1 MSEISQE
8 KSYNLSSIVENLQIG
23 VIVLDKTFTVLYI
36 NSLAL
41 QFTLREKQ
49 DLLGKSLLDIYP
61 HFEETPTYQKY
72 YEAFQTRKKVTF
84 ETYYE
89 KVNCWLEIQAQVQ
102 GDNLII
108 TLHDISAKKNI
119 EKEMEH
125 LARHDPLTTLPNRT
139 MLKEGFNEAMIQAR
153 EKNKMLAVLFVD
165 LDRFKFINDT
175 LGHVIGDELLKQIA
189 NRMRVIIRKED
200 IIARIGGDEFL
211 ILLHDINE
219 INDAV
224 KVAQNILTV
233 LEPAL
238 RVDGN
243 EIHITGS
250 IGISFY
256 PHDGK
261 TTESL
266 LKNADTAM
274 YRAKQQGKNSYE
286 LYSPV
291 LNEKALERLMLEN
304 NLQHALPQKELIVYY
319 QPQIELATNKIVG
332 VEALVRWKHKEL
344 GMISPGDFIPIAEET
359 GLIIPISK
367 WILQESCEQI
377 KKWNN
382 QGFSNLSVGV
392 NFSVQSFKQKNWV
405 SMILD
410 VVKEVGIDP
419 HSLDLEITE
428 NGLMQNTQQTIKSLD
443 HLRSY
448 GITFSIDDFGTGFSS
463 LSYLNRF
470 PIDTLKIDQSFMR
483 YVTTDSDDAA
493 IITAIVA
500 MAHKLDIKVIA
511 EGVESQEHV
520 NFIRSIGCDIAQGY
534 FFSLPLPAEE
544 MTKLLQS
551 NK

>member
-1 MSEISQE
+1 
-8 KSYNLSSIVENLQIG
+8 
-23 VIVLDKTFTVLYI
+23 
-36 NSLAL
+36 
-41 QFTLREKQ
+41 
-49 DLLGKSLLDIYP
+49 
-61 HFEETPTYQKY
+61 
-72 YEAFQTRKKVTF
+72 
-84 ETYYE
+84 
-89 KVNCWLEIQAQVQ
+89 
-102 GDNLII
+102 
-108 TLHDISAKKNI
+108 
-119 EKEMEH
+119 MEH

-211 ILLHDINE
+211 ILLHDRNE

-377 KKWNN
+377 KKWSN

>member
-1 MSEISQE
+1 
-8 KSYNLSSIVENLQIG
+8 
-23 VIVLDKTFTVLYI
+23 
-36 NSLAL
+36 
-41 QFTLREKQ
+41 
-49 DLLGKSLLDIYP
+49 
-61 HFEETPTYQKY
+61 
-72 YEAFQTRKKVTF
+72 
-84 ETYYE
+84 
-89 KVNCWLEIQAQVQ
+89 
-102 GDNLII
+102 
-108 TLHDISAKKNI
+108 
-119 EKEMEH
+119 
-125 LARHDPLTTLPNRT
+125 
-139 MLKEGFNEAMIQAR
+139 
-153 EKNKMLAVLFVD
+153 
-165 LDRFKFINDT
+165 
-175 LGHVIGDELLKQIA
+175 
-189 NRMRVIIRKED
+189 
-200 IIARIGGDEFL
+200 
-211 ILLHDINE
+211 
-219 INDAV
+219 
-224 KVAQNILTV
+224 
-233 LEPAL
+233 
-238 RVDGN
+238 
-243 EIHITGS
+243 
-250 IGISFY
+250 
-256 PHDGK
+256 
-261 TTESL
+261 
-266 LKNADTAM
+266 
-274 YRAKQQGKNSYE
+274 
-286 LYSPV
+286 
-291 LNEKALERLMLEN
+291 
-304 NLQHALPQKELIVYY
+304 
-319 QPQIELATNKIVG
+319 
-332 VEALVRWKHKEL
+332 
-344 GMISPGDFIPIAEET
+344 MISPGDFIPIAEET